1 MGYLMGID
9 LGTSSVKVLIAD
21 EAGQAKG
28 IGQVGYDVLTP
39 QVGHAEQDPEVWWNA
54 TKQAITGALEKSGVA
69 PADIAGLGFSG
80 QMHGM
85 VAVDQEG
92 IPVYNAI
99 IHLDQRSL
107 VEKEEIYAAAGNLL
121 SEELLNRPSAGMMI
135 CSLYW
140 LKKQMPRVY
149 DRIHKVMSPKDYINY
164 RLTGVICSD
173 PGDAGAG
180 LAYSVK
186 NKRWCT
192 ELMERLGINPELFAT
207 VHESTEIVA
216 QISAKAAAETGLSE
230 MTKVVPG
237 TGDSM
242 AQMVGNGVVEA
253 GIMACNIG
261 TSSQLAVV
269 TDKPIY
275 DKNMICQLWCHGAEN
290 TWVYQGGALNG
301 GSTLSWL
308 RNKVLRDQRPFAELD
323 AEAAKIPAGCE
334 GLMFLPYLAGERTPF
349 NDPQARGVYF
359 GLSMK
364 HDQAYMVRSTME
376 GIMFNLCECQGVFN
390 EMGITQTKV
399 ISAGGASKGV
409 TWKQIQ
415 ADMLNMPIH
424 TTQTQEEACLG
435 AAILAAVGVG
445 IYPDVKTACRQIV
458 TFSPEVTEPIAE
470 NVKIYREKQQIF
482 HDLYFTVK
490 DMYPRL

>member
-21 EAGQAKG
+21 AQGQAKG

-39 QVGHAEQDPEVWWNA
+39 EVGWAEQNPEMWWDA
-54 TKQAITGALEKSGVA
+54 TKGAIKEALEKSCVA
-69 PADIAGLGFSG
+69 ADDIVGLSFSG
-80 QMHGM
+80 QMHGV
-85 VAVDQEG
+85 VAVNQDG
-92 IPVYNAI
+92 APVHNAI

-107 VEKEEIYAAAGNLL
+107 LEKEEIFETAGNLL

-140 LKKQMPRVY
+140 LKKQRPMVY
-149 DRIHKVMSPKDYINY
+149 DRIVKVMAPKDYIKY

-180 LAYSVK
+180 LAYSIK
-186 NKRWCT
+186 NRRWCT
-192 ELMERLGINPELFAT
+192 ELMERLQIDPELFAP
-207 VHESTEIVA
+207 VYESSEIIA
-216 QISAKAAAETGLSE
+216 QISAKAAEETGLSVN
-230 MTKVVPG
+230 TKVASG
-237 TGDSM
+237 IGDSM

-269 TDKPIY
+269 TDRPIY

-308 RNKVLRDQRPFAELD
+308 RNKVLKDQRPFAQLD
-323 AEAAKIPAGCE
+323 AEAAKVPAGCE
-334 GLMFLPYLAGERTPF
+334 GLIFLPYLTGERTPF
-349 NDPQARGVYF
+349 NNPQARGVYF

-364 HDQAYMVRSTME
+364 HDQASMVRATME
-376 GIMFNLCECQGVFN
+376 GIMFNLCECQSVFD
-390 EMGITQTKV
+390 EMNITQTKV

-415 ADMLNMPIH
+415 ADMLNKPIH

-445 IYPDVKTACRQIV
+445 LYPDVKTACKQIV

>member
-1 MGYLMGID
+1 MDYLMGID

-21 EAGQAKG
+21 ANGQAKG

-39 QVGHAEQDPEVWWNA
+39 EVGWAEQDPEMWWHA
-54 TKQAITGALEKSGVA
+54 TKQAIKEALVKSGVA
-69 PADIAGLGFSG
+69 AEDIVGLGFSG

-85 VAVDQEG
+85 VAVDQDG
-92 IPVYNAI
+92 NPVYNAI

-107 VEKEEIYAAAGNLL
+107 VEKEEIYEIAGNLL

-135 CSLYW
+135 CSLLW
-140 LKKQMPRVY
+140 LKKQRPMVY
-149 DRIHKVMSPKDYINY
+149 DRIAKVMAPKDYIRY
-164 RLTGVICSD
+164 CLTGIICSD

-192 ELMERLGINPELFAT
+192 KLMERLEIDPELFAP
-207 VHESTEIVA
+207 VYESSQIVA
-216 QISAKAAAETGLSE
+216 QISAKAAEETGLSVK
-230 MTKVVPG
+230 TQVSAG
-237 TGDSM
+237 IGDSM

-269 TDKPIY
+269 TDRPIY
-275 DKNMICQLWCHGAEN
+275 DKNMICQLWCHGPEN

-308 RNKVLRDQRPFAELD
+308 RNKVLRDTRPFGELD
-323 AEAAKIPAGCE
+323 AEAAKVPAGCE
-334 GLMFLPYLAGERTPF
+334 GLMFLPYLTGERTPF
-349 NDPQARGVYF
+349 NNPQARGVYF

-364 HDQAYMVRSTME
+364 HDQAYMVRATME
-376 GIMFNLCECQGVFN
+376 GIMFNLCECQSVFD

-415 ADMLNMPIH
+415 ADMLNMPIY

-445 IYPDVKTACRQIV
+445 IYPDVKTACKQIV

>member
-1 MGYLMGID
+1 MDYLMGID
-9 LGTSSVKVLIAD
+9 LGTSSVKVQISD
-21 EAGQAKG
+21 TAGRAKG
-28 IGQVGYDVLTP
+28 IGQVGYEVKTP
-39 QVGHAEQDPEVWWNA
+39 RIGYAEQDPEVWWKA
-54 TKQAITGALEKSGVA
+54 TKQAIRQSLEKSGISSEKIV
-69 PADIAGLGFSG
+69 GLGFSG

-85 VAVDQEG
+85 AAIDQQGNAVS
-92 IPVYNAI
+92 PAI

-107 VEKEEIYAAAGNLL
+107 AEKEEISEMAGSLL
-121 SEELLNRPSAGMMI
+121 SEELLNRPSTGMLI

-140 LKKQMPRVY
+140 MKKQLPDVYERVY
-149 DRIHKVMSPKDYINY
+149 KVMAPKDYIKY
-164 RLTGVICSD
+164 RLTGVIGTD

-186 NKRWCT
+186 KKCWCT
-192 ELMERLGINPELFAT
+192 ELLKRLEISEELFPDVYEAA
-207 VHESTEIVA
+207 EIIA
-216 QISAKAAAETGLSE
+216 HISSKAAEETGLSE
-230 MTKVVPG
+230 KTKVVSG

-242 AQMVGNGVVEA
+242 AQMIGNGVVEA

-269 TDKPIY
+269 TDKPIC
-275 DKNMICQLWCHGAEN
+275 DKRMICQLWCHGVEN

-301 GSTLSWL
+301 GNVLNWL
-308 RNKVLRDQRPFAELD
+308 KNKVLRDGRSFGELD
-323 AEAAKIPAGCE
+323 AEAANVPAGCE
-334 GLMFLPYLAGERTPF
+334 GLLFLPYLAGERTPF

-364 HDQAYMVRSTME
+364 HDQSYMIRAAME
-376 GIMFNLCECQGVFN
+376 GILFNLCECQAFFD

-399 ISAGGASKGV
+399 ISAGGGSKGTV
-409 TWKQIQ
+409 WKQIQ
-415 ADMLNMPIH
+415 ADMLNMPVY

-435 AAILAAVGVG
+435 AAILAAVGIG

-458 TFSPEVTEPIAE
+458 AFSPEVTEPIAE

-482 HDLYFTVK
+482 HELYLSVK
-490 DMYPRL
+490 SIYPKL

>member
-21 EAGQAKG
+21 EAGAAKG
-28 IGQVGYDVLTP
+28 IGQVGYEVLTP

-54 TKQAITGALEKSGVA
+54 TKQAIREALEKSGVA
-69 PADIAGLGFSG
+69 AEEIAGLGFSG
-80 QMHGM
+80 QMHGV

-92 IPVYNAI
+92 KPVYNAI

-107 VEKEEIYAAAGNLL
+107 AEKDEIYAIAGNLL

-140 LKKQMPRVY
+140 LKKQMPQVY
-149 DRIHKVMSPKDYINY
+149 GRIAKVMAPKDYINY
-164 RLTGVICSD
+164 RLTGVICTD

-186 NKRWCT
+186 NRRWCT
-192 ELMERLGINPELFAT
+192 ELMERLGIDPQLFAP

-216 QISAKAAAETGLSE
+216 CVSPEAAAQTGLSE
-230 MTKVVPG
+230 KIKVVPG

-269 TDKPIY
+269 TDQPIY
-275 DKNMICQLWCHGAEN
+275 DKNMICQLWCHGAEH
-290 TWVYQGGALNG
+290 TWIYQGGALNG

-308 RNKVLRDQRPFAELD
+308 RNKVLRDQRPFAQLD
-323 AEAAKIPAGCE
+323 AEAAKVPAGCE
-334 GLMFLPYLAGERTPF
+334 GLLFLPYLAGERTPF

-364 HDQAYMVRSTME
+364 HDQASMVRATME
-376 GIMFNLCECQGVFN
+376 GIMFNLCECQSVFN
-390 EMGITQTKV
+390 EMKITQTKV

-415 ADMLNMPIH
+415 ADMLDMPIY

-458 TFSPEVTEPIAE
+458 TFSPVVTEPIQE
-470 NVKIYREKQQIF
+470 NVKIYREKQAIF

-490 DMYPRL
+490 EMYPRL